1 MGEESSCR
9 TWEGQGTVKA
19 GNARR
24 EKAAYDGPSWAKGD
38 LKKFFF
44 LLFVKQNKGII
55 ES

>member
-24 EKAAYDGPSWAKGD
+24 EKAAYDGPSQAKGR
-38 LKKFFF
+38 LKNYFFPSF
-44 LLFVKQNKGII
+44 CKAK
-55 ES
+55 